1 LHSLNSKEKMFKI
14 KNILLPTDFSKTS
27 LTAANYAVE
36 LADDYKAK
44 LHILNVLEKTPP
56 ILAIRSLDLS
66 REKIIESIDADAQA
80 NLLDCVKKIKRIRDV
95 EINSVIR
102 KGIDYEEIIKYST
115 EKKIDIIVIATHG
128 RTGLM
133 HTLLGSVAEKVIR
146 YSKIPVLV
154 ITPPSKS

>member
-1 LHSLNSKEKMFKI
+1 MFKI

-27 LTAANYAVE
+27 LTAAEYAVE
-36 LADDYKAK
+36 LADEYKAA
-44 LHILNVLEKTPP
+44 LHVLNVLEKTPP

-66 REKIIESIDADAQA
+66 REKIIESIDDDAQSH
-80 NLLDCVKKIKRIRDV
+80 LSESVKKIKKIRDV
-95 EINSVIR
+95 EIVSAIR
-102 KGIDYEEIIKYST
+102 KGIDYEEIIKYSK

-128 RTGLM
+128 RTGLI

-154 ITPPSKS
+154 TTPRSKS